1 MALFPSIVLES
12 ANRSLRFRHMAFSI
26 PPLGG
31 SRPGISLRPS
41 RPLVFQRGSK
51 AHALR
56 ELAHNS
62 PGLPFGATPG
72 VRGTEDAPCDGCRG
86 RGARPEVKDVKS
98 GSWFWRCV
106 ARTNP
111 GFPEASRFGD
121 RSRRSVADHEAHLIV
136 RNRMW
141 NATRMPVIRR
151 WTNKFMSWQIS
162 RLCCR
167 EVPDSQRSFRMA
179 RYELL
184 PFLHESRDGF
194 AFETENLLLAARH
207 GFRSN
212 SCRFGQDLDIFRK
225 LSTGLQNNPKQ
236 MLIGD
241 PDTQSSLVL

>member
-167 EVPDSQRSFRMA
+167 EVPDSGAASEWLAMNCSHSCTNRAMDS
-179 RYELL
+179 LL
-184 PFLHESRDGF
+184 RLRTSYWR
-194 AFETENLLLAARH
+194 LAMVSDRI
-207 GFRSN
+207 R
-212 SCRFGQDLDIFRK
+212 RFGQGLDIFRK